1 MAQKLDANLNVIQE
15 TPIELELING
25 DLSIISKLDDEPND
39 VGGLTSTQLKA
50 KFDEAGNIIKEYLNE
65 SLIPAVLAA
74 DATEATRSAAEA
86 ERVENELERVAN
98 ENVRVPAETA
108 RIAAENI
115 RIENEAT
122 RVASEADRIDAEA
135 IRKSNEAQRIINEN
149 AREDLETGYVA
160 RAEAAAKRAED
171 AAADAENTV
180 GGDYV
185 TQEELDEAIGAIPTP
200 DVYTKTET
208 LTNDTKA
215 LFGLGGGAVPND
227 AFAKMSKGII
237 SQYGSVY
244 KPVTT
249 LDSLPVGTKI
259 PLNVNGRTTNFI
271 IVHHGNPDTSIYDA
285 SCNGTWLLQEY
296 VADYNGAG
304 KTMGSANYASSTANT
319 FLNDTY
325 YNLLDENVRNCIG
338 QVKLPYSN
346 YGAVSSGANGLSTKV
361 FLLSQ
366 YEVSV
371 YSAVYDGNI
380 LDYFA
385 GNNAND
391 RIAYLSS
398 GSTYEW
404 WLRTNNSSGYGVKL
418 STSGVIQTYSVANT
432 AGYRPAFI
440 IPEGTDI
447 SDWGFYNVNGSI
459 ATTTEYADVLT
470 DVLGNTLS
478 IHAKQIFGGIQIA
491 TGSYKGTGTYGESNP
506 NSLTFDFEPKL
517 VIITR
522 GSTYDADGVYS
533 AYSSTDNAMLF
544 IKYGVITWSSSNN
557 VLGYDVRVKFD
568 GNTVSWYTKQSN
580 AECQANASS
589 TGTHCYH
596 YFAIG

>member
-122 RVASEADRIDAEA
+122 RVENEEERIDAEA
-135 IRKSNEAQRIINEN
+135 ARKANEAQRIINEN

-185 TQEELDEAIGAIPTP
+185 TQEELDAAIGAIPTP

-208 LTNDTKA
+208 LADATKTGW
-215 LFGLGGGAVPND
+215 GLGASAVPND
-227 AFAKMSKGII
+227 VFKAFVENRWTQQKLILETT
-237 SQYGSVY
+237 YGTALTAEVMY
-244 KPVTT
+244 TP
-249 LDSLPVGTKI
+249 
-259 PLNVNGRTTNFI
+259 
-271 IVHHGNPDTSIYDA
+271 A
-285 SCNGTWLLQEY
+285 
-296 VADYNGAG
+296 GA
-304 KTMGSANYASSTANT
+304 
-319 FLNDTY
+319 NDTMYRVY
-325 YNLLDENVRNCIG
+325 YSTELTFDENETVSLKNPSYVDVSYNAYTNANVLKGKFWHKSTSTTVIYWTEAGAADVTRSGNQGGARVHIVAQQVTGKVVYGEKVVLTSADRNAYPDSGNANGFHYEYKGNLLD
-338 QVKLPYSN
+338 
-346 YGAVSSGANGLSTKV
+346 
-361 FLLSQ
+361 
-366 YEVSV
+366 
-371 YSAVYDGNI
+371 
-380 LDYFA
+380 
-385 GNNAND
+385 
-391 RIAYLSS
+391 
-398 GSTYEW
+398 
-404 WLRTNNSSGYGVKL
+404 
-418 STSGVIQTYSVANT
+418 
-432 AGYRPAFI
+432 
-440 IPEGTDI
+440 
-447 SDWGFYNVNGSI
+447 SI
-459 ATTTEYADVLT
+459 MNPL
-470 DVLGNTLS
+470 
-478 IHAKQIFGGIQIA
+478 KIA
-491 TGSYKGTGTYGESNP
+491 TGSYTGTGTYGASNP

-522 GSTYDADGVYS
+522 GSTDDADGVYS
-533 AYSSTDNAMLF
+533 AYSSTDNAMLLM
-544 IKYGVITWSSSNN
+544 KYTVIRWNDSSN
-557 VLGYDVRVKFD
+557 VLGYDVNVKFD
-568 GNTVSWYTKQSN
+568 GKTVSWYTKQSN

-589 TGTHCYH
+589 TSTACYH
-596 YFAIG
+596 YFALG